1 MALSTP
7 HRTISHCCPLPHADH
22 SYSPPSISIHPEQ
35 CVEMGTNIT
44 IRCWNKDYG
53 AAFLLHKDGTSD
65 PIKHQDPSGG
75 GAANFTLLAVTPAD
89 SGTYRCSYHPR
100 GYPFVSS
107 PLGDSVMLEVTP
119 TAAPSGG
126 SEPPI
131 CMPPVMDGWLCLCI
145 QSAWGLWLAIGTAKH
160 LEPTGA
166 EEQSRANL
174 VMALVRGFVAALV
187 FGLGVFFVIDA
198 RSLWIRRD
206 DNCGEQV

>member
-1 MALSTP
+1 MALAAP

-53 AAFLLHKDGTSD
+53 AAFFLHKDGSSA
-65 PIKHQDPSGG
+65 PIKHQDSSGG
-75 GAANFTLLAVTPAD
+75 GAAKFTFLAVTPAD
-89 SGTYRCSYHPR
+89 SGTYRCSYRSR

-119 TAAPSGG
+119 TAAPSGA
-126 SEPPI
+126 
-131 CMPPVMDGWLCLCI
+131 V
-145 QSAWGLWLAIGTAKH
+145 
-160 LEPTGA
+160 
-166 EEQSRANL
+166 EQSCANL

-187 FGLGVFFVIDA
+187 FGLGVYFVIDA

-206 DNCGEQV
+206 DNCGAPPVTVRV